1 MRMGD
6 GGGKKRGKRRSRAR
20 GPGLGWA
27 RPGPW
32 ELCPVWWSDLR
43 GLEIPG
49 ERGGW
54 GEADSRRIAAAGEGG
69 SAMIIVII
77 IINLSPC
84 SEVCH
89 SGEGMNLGA
98 GGEVD

>member
-77 IINLSPC
+77 IKFEPLQ
-84 SEVCH
+84 
-89 SGEGMNLGA
+89 
-98 GGEVD
+98 